1 MAATLRHIRGAC
13 LSLMLCAGLLAPQPS
28 VAQDGASE
36 YAERASATFGMVCL
50 FLPTDDLDDG
60 ALVLGLTAIC
70 DPDLIA
76 RMMPGGPARAWSTLM
91 AGRVMLLARRDEDGA
106 CLMDV
111 VGADDGLL
119 FSAIDRMMR
128 RLHGHPYQI
137 VEQEVP
143 RGLPRPSLRARYQ
156 LTTQDGAAYLVS
168 CIVEVQPG
176 VGPRLNV
183 VLRPE

>member
-1 MAATLRHIRGAC
+1 MARNVRGAC
-13 LSLMLCAGLLAPQPS
+13 LALMLLTGSLASRPGA
-28 VAQDGASE
+28 AQDGAME
-36 YAERASATFGMVCL
+36 YADLLSATFGMVCL
-50 FLPTDDLDDG
+50 FLPTDDLDEG
-60 ALVLGLTAIC
+60 ALVLGLTAIR

-111 VGADDGLL
+111 VGADDALL

-128 RLHGHPYQI
+128 RLNGHPYQI

-143 RGLPRPSLRARYQ
+143 RGLPRPSLRARYR

-168 CIVEVQPG
+168 CTVEVQPG
-176 VGPRLNV
+176 VGRRLNV